1 MSHNDCITEYVRN
14 NLQEKVSNGGCNIQD
29 MDSSDSFTEERKC
42 FVEHHVEVYLHEFGP
57 NKVCGRGEIIEI
69 KKKLL

>member
-1 MSHNDCITEYVRN
+1 ME
-14 NLQEKVSNGGCNIQD
+14 
-29 MDSSDSFTEERKC
+29 SSDSFTEERKC

-57 NKVCGRGEIIEI
+57 NKVSGRGEIIEV